1 MNTLVPT
8 LAGIAW
14 DPEIRGILSVLVG
27 VVVLAGSVYL
37 LLGTNVGNRLGVLLS
52 LPAIFG
58 WMTIH
63 GLVWVIYP
71 PIMGPAGRGP
81 SWEIQEVVY
90 GDLAESMLEEAH
102 HVDTSTLPPPDEVD
116 DLTPEEVAV
125 VTDEHADELNEWSL
139 LAASDASRGE
149 AQTAVDAVLAEG
161 IVPGLEDSTSRVFTY
176 TFETG
181 GKPQRDSDS
190 VIDRVSN
197 RVSNTLRLTHPPHYA
212 IVQMQ
217 PATVARLA
225 AQAVSLFPVLD
236 RVQLMRVYRGYRP
249 YCPDHLPVIGP
260 DPRVPG
266 VIHACGHEGAGIG
279 LAPATAELVAAHL
292 TGTDPRASV
301 GVDPAPF
308 LPDRFLTETEVA

>member
-27 VVVLAGSVYL
+27 VVVLGGSVYL
-37 LLGTNVGNRLGVLLS
+37 LLGTNVGNRLGILLS
-52 LPAIFG
+52 LAAIFG

-63 GLVWVIYP
+63 GLVWLIYP

-90 GDLAESMLEEAH
+90 GDLTASMLDKAH
-102 HVDTSTLPPPDEVD
+102 GVDTSALPPSEEID
-116 DLTPEEVAV
+116 DLTPEDVAAV
-125 VTDEHADELNEWSL
+125 SEEHAEDLDGWEL

-161 IVPGLEDSTSRVFTY
+161 IVPGLEESTSRVFTY

-181 GKPQRDSDS
+181 GKPQRESDS

-197 RVSNTLRLTHPPHYA
+197 RIGNTLRLTHPPHYA
-212 IVQMQ
+212 VVQMQ
-217 PATVARLA
+217 PATVEEAPPGEPPNQPEIVEGSQTVSVVLIRDIGERRL
-225 AQAVSLFPVLD
+225 
-236 RVQLMRVYRGYRP
+236 
-249 YCPDHLPVIGP
+249 
-260 DPRVPG
+260 
-266 VIHACGHEGAGIG
+266 
-279 LAPATAELVAAHL
+279 PATLIFLGSGLIFGLLCVMLHQRDRRVAEHRSAPL
-292 TGTDPRASV
+292 
-301 GVDPAPF
+301 PAPSGG
-308 LPDRFLTETEVA
+308 

>member
-52 LPAIFG
+52 LTAIFG

-63 GLVWVIYP
+63 GLVWLIYP

-125 VTDEHADELNEWSL
+125 VTEEHAEELNEWSL

-161 IVPGLEDSTSRVFTY
+161 IVPGLEESTSRVFTY

-190 VIDRVSN
+190 VIDRVTN

-212 IVQMQ
+212 IVQLQ
-217 PATVARLA
+217 PATVAPSAPGEAPNLPEIVEDSQTVSVVLIRDIGERRL
-225 AQAVSLFPVLD
+225 
-236 RVQLMRVYRGYRP
+236 
-249 YCPDHLPVIGP
+249 
-260 DPRVPG
+260 
-266 VIHACGHEGAGIG
+266 
-279 LAPATAELVAAHL
+279 PATLIFVGSGLIFGLLCVMLHQRDRRVAEHRSAPL
-292 TGTDPRASV
+292 
-301 GVDPAPF
+301 PAPSGG
-308 LPDRFLTETEVA
+308 

>member
-27 VVVLAGSVYL
+27 VVVLGGSVYL
-37 LLGTNVGNRLGVLLS
+37 LLGTNVGHRLGVLLS
-52 LPAIFG
+52 LAAIFG

-63 GLVWVIYP
+63 GLVWLIYP

-90 GDLAESMLEEAH
+90 GDLTASMLEKAH
-102 HVDTSTLPPPDEVD
+102 GVDTSALPPSEEID
-116 DLTPEEVAV
+116 DLAPEDVVEVSE
-125 VTDEHADELNEWSL
+125 EHADDLDGWEL

-161 IVPGLEDSTSRVFTY
+161 IVPGLEESTSRVFTY

-181 GKPQRDSDS
+181 GKPQRESDS
-190 VIDRVSN
+190 VVDRISN
-197 RVSNTLRLTHPPHYA
+197 RIGNTLRLTHPPHYA

-217 PATVARLA
+217 PAIDQGEPAPGEPTPTPEPDDDAQTVSAVLVRDLGERRL
-225 AQAVSLFPVLD
+225 
-236 RVQLMRVYRGYRP
+236 
-249 YCPDHLPVIGP
+249 
-260 DPRVPG
+260 
-266 VIHACGHEGAGIG
+266 
-279 LAPATAELVAAHL
+279 PATLISLGSGLIFGLLCVMLHQRDRRVAEHRSAPVPAT
-292 TGTDPRASV
+292 TG
-301 GVDPAPF
+301 G
-308 LPDRFLTETEVA
+308 

>member
-27 VVVLAGSVYL
+27 VVVLGGSVYL
-37 LLGTNVGNRLGVLLS
+37 LLGTNVGNRLGILLS
-52 LPAIFG
+52 LAAIFG

-63 GLVWVIYP
+63 GLVWLIYP

-90 GDLAESMLEEAH
+90 GDLTASMLDKAH
-102 HVDTSTLPPPDEVD
+102 GVDTSALPPSEEID
-116 DLTPEEVAV
+116 DLTPEDVAAV
-125 VTDEHADELNEWSL
+125 SEEHAEDLDGWEL

-161 IVPGLEDSTSRVFTY
+161 IVPGLEESTSRVFTY

-197 RVSNTLRLTHPPHYA
+197 RIGNTLRLTHPPHYA
-212 IVQMQ
+212 VVQLQ
-217 PATVARLA
+217 PATVEEAPPGEPPNQPEIVEDSQTVSVVLIRDIGERRL
-225 AQAVSLFPVLD
+225 
-236 RVQLMRVYRGYRP
+236 
-249 YCPDHLPVIGP
+249 
-260 DPRVPG
+260 
-266 VIHACGHEGAGIG
+266 
-279 LAPATAELVAAHL
+279 PATLIFLGSGLIFGLLCVMLHQRDRRVAEHRSAPL
-292 TGTDPRASV
+292 
-301 GVDPAPF
+301 PAPSGG
-308 LPDRFLTETEVA
+308 